1 MTDSLN
7 GVLTTLEIPQA
18 SELLTPHW
26 QESLACLPDGPPR
39 FLTRA
44 SIMGICCYG
53 RLGAEAA
60 SLLCETA
67 ETIRESPALL
77 RLAWHCARLVYEHLD
92 YGADG
97 MRQWPDLDHVLPER
111 SGLFYLLIA
120 LDMIP
125 RTRERHRELGVPE
138 EITRANCT
146 NLCVHAERH
155 KFAMGRWGTQQ
166 RLLYW
171 LRNHTTGEL
180 FRLGRFQYM
189 IKPFRGQLCA
199 YRHRGTGA
207 IVALANNGVTY
218 SQEGWMLRGEH
229 AWAAS
234 FHEDDECVTGN
245 PVSPLGHAVPEQA
258 RLDKRE
264 WQLAL
269 RTGDP
274 VIEMHIPA
282 GGGMT
287 PERCIE
293 SMRMATE
300 FFPRYFPERSFKGFC
315 CTSWVF
321 NPRFSTILAPDAN
334 IRLFEQ
340 EVYLHPVPSG
350 RRDGLYFIFGT
361 DDVDPATAARDTSIR
376 RIMLEEI
383 EAGRPLM
390 TGGMFVLTE
399 DLEHF
404 GERFYRRHCPFEE
417 SLT

>member
-1 MTDSLN
+1 MTDRLHE
-7 GVLTTLEIPQA
+7 VLATLGIPQA
-18 SELLTPHW
+18 SELLAPHW

-39 FLTRA
+39 FLTRT
-44 SIMGICCYG
+44 SIMEICCYG
-53 RLGAEAA
+53 GLGTEAA
-60 SLLCETA
+60 ALLCETA
-67 ETIRESPALL
+67 ETIRENPAFL
-77 RLAWHCARLVYEHLD
+77 RLAWHCSRLVYEHLD

-97 MRQWPDLDHVLPER
+97 MRQWPDLDHVLSER

-155 KFAMGRWGTQQ
+155 KLATGRWGTQQ

-171 LRNHTTGEL
+171 LRYHTTGEL

-189 IKPFRGQLCA
+189 IKPFRGQLSA

-207 IVALANNGVTY
+207 VVALASDGVTY
-218 SQEGWMLRGEH
+218 SQEGWMLRGEDT
-229 AWAAS
+229 WAAS
-234 FHEDDECVTGN
+234 FHEGDECVTGN
-245 PVSPLGHAVPEQA
+245 PVSPLGHATQEEV

-274 VIEMHIPA
+274 VIEMHIPS

-300 FFPRYFPERSFKGFC
+300 FFPRHFPERAFKGFC

-321 NPRFSTILAPDAN
+321 NPRFGTLLAPDAN

-376 RIMLEEI
+376 RVMLAEI

-399 DLEHF
+399 DLERF
-404 GERFYRRHCPFEE
+404 GEQFYREHFPFEE